1 MSNEKYVQFIGNC
14 PSNVNKDAKY
24 TVRLERGEYVVG
36 IYYLSNDGE
45 LWYPSSANHPDLVE
59 MVNNVK
65 NHFTGNPG
73 GAFYINEYKQVL
85 VPVIGEG
92 KEYYLAGE
100 YRHPLEFEFEGKILS
115 GNAKDLDGKLINP
128 GDVWVGPHP
137 GIPYVLKAGGRDI
150 YYIYLVRPQVK
161 KQVRLSNCI
170 GSEEAE
176 KVALE
181 IAQFEGRAGGRF
193 YVNEFCQMFTPK
205 TGDGNLEYIYIGKI
219 KNLRNWF
226 PKLCIK

>member
-1 MSNEKYVQFIGNC
+1 MSNKKYVQFIGNC

-59 MVNNVK
+59 MVNNIK
-65 NHFTGNPG
+65 NHFAGSPG

-85 VPVIGEG
+85 VPVIGEE
-92 KEYYLAGE
+92 KDYYLAGE

-115 GNAKDLDGKLINP
+115 GDAKDLNGRRIRP

-137 GIPYVLKAGGRDI
+137 GIPYTLKAGGKDI
-150 YYIYLVRPQVK
+150 YYKYRVRPNVEK
-161 KQVRLSNCI
+161 KVCLSDHINK
-170 GSEEAE
+170 EAE

-181 IAQFEGRAGGRF
+181 IAQLKGAAGGRF

-205 TGDGNLEYIYIGKI
+205 TGDGSLEYIYLGKI

-226 PKLCIK
+226 PKPCIK